1 MRPMQSTTD
10 TLAVR
15 RKRLMFRSWHRGMK
29 EVDLIL
35 GRFAERY
42 LASFDAGQLD
52 RYEALLEARD
62 GDLYAWYAGSGE
74 PPEELRTDIWQLL
87 KAFRVHEAQA

>member
-1 MRPMQSTTD
+1 MSEMESTTD
-10 TLAVR
+10 ALAVR

-42 LASFDAGQLD
+42 LQDFDSSQLD
-52 RYEALLEARD
+52 RYELLLEARD
-62 GDLYAWYAGSGE
+62 GDLYAWYAGTGE
-74 PPEELRTDIWQLL
+74 PPEELRTDVWQLL
-87 KAFRVHEAQA
+87 KAFKVHEAQG